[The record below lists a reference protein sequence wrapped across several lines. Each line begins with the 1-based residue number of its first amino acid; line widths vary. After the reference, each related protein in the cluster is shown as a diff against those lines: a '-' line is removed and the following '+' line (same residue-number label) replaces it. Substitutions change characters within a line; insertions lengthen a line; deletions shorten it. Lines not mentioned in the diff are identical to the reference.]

1 LLKTFA
7 LNFNSRRYATDNH
20 IFGKTYGTATTLA
33 PAAEATMKDGG
44 NASAMAAM
52 VETRPIGNP
61 DLYAQSH
68 TVGQCRLTL

>member
-1 LLKTFA
+1 